1 MPAIVTRN
9 LGKTYG
15 GGLRDKEDTLALR
28 ELDLTVNEGEVFGF
42 LGPNGAGK
50 TTTINLLLNFTQPTT
65 GEALMFDRPV
75 ADTEVRKRLGFMPES
90 VHLHD
95 YYTGR
100 KLLHFYAGLAGI
112 DEGVRKKRVDDLIS
126 LVKLDE
132 AADKRVAKYSKGMAQ
147 RMGLAQA
154 LLADPDLLILDEPT
168 ASLDP
173 VGRKEFRDILVELKA
188 RGKTV
193 FVSSHILSEVE
204 SVCDRVGIVQ
214 KGRLARIGTLRELS
228 TAAATV
234 FRTAPLPAA
243 MIEALAASGAEV
255 TMSRDGAAIRCPD
268 AATRDAASALLSAH
282 GITIVASESEAQSL
296 EQIFMSAIG
305 TQP

>member
-1 MPAIVTRN
+1 MAAIETRN
-9 LGKTYG
+9 LGKTYK
-15 GGLRDKEDTLALR
+15 GGLRDKEDTVALDS
-28 ELDLTVNEGEVFGF
+28 LDLTVNEGEVFGF

-65 GEALMFDRPV
+65 GESFVLDHPV
-75 ADTEVRKRLGFMPES
+75 SDTEVRRRMGFMPES

-100 KLLHFYAGLAGI
+100 KLLDFYARLAGVE
-112 DEGVRKKRVDDLIS
+112 DAKRMPRVDELLA
-126 LVKLDE
+126 LVNLAD

-173 VGRKEFRDILVELKA
+173 VGRKEFRDILVGLKA

-193 FVSSHILSEVE
+193 FISSHILSEVE
-204 SVCDRVGIVQ
+204 SVCDRVAIVR
-214 KGRLARIGTLRELS
+214 KGKLVRVGTLQELS
-228 TAAATV
+228 TQGATV
-234 FRTAPLPAA
+234 LRVGSLPGAV
-243 MIEALAASGAEV
+243 IDALAATGAEV
-255 TMSRDGAAIRCPD
+255 TLSREGAIIRCAD
-268 AATRDAASALLSAH
+268 AITQDAVAALLASQGIAIAATA
-282 GITIVASESEAQSL
+282 VEAQSL

-305 TQP
+305 PQA

>member
-9 LGKTYG
+9 LSKTYDRG
-15 GGLRDKEDTLALR
+15 QGTVAL
-28 ELDLTVNEGEVFGF
+28 ENLDLTVDEGEVFGF

-65 GEALMFDRPV
+65 GEAFVFDRPV
-75 ADTEVRKRLGFMPES
+75 ADSEVRKRLGFMPES

-100 KLLHFYAGLAGI
+100 KLLHFYAGLAGV
-112 DEGVRKKRVDDLIS
+112 DESVREKRIAELIS
-126 LVKLDE
+126 LVKLDD
-132 AADKRVAKYSKGMAQ
+132 AADKRVAKYSKGMNQ

-173 VGRKEFRDILVELKA
+173 VGRKEFRDILVEIKA

-214 KGRLARIGTLRELS
+214 KGKLVRVGTLRELS
-228 TAAATV
+228 TGAATV

-243 MIEALAASGAEV
+243 VLEALAACGAEV
-255 TMSRDGAAIRCPD
+255 TMSREGAAVRCPD
-268 AATRDAASALLSAH
+268 GATRDAVSALLLAH
-282 GITIVASESEAQSL
+282 GIAIAATESEAQSL
-296 EQIFMSAIG
+296 EQIFMAAIG
-305 TQP
+305 AQP